1 MLSGSL
7 LDWGESVLEQCDAG
21 VFLTLDPAE
30 RLRRLE
36 THEAVRRAGQEFDG
50 TAWEEFRNRA
60 RRYDDPTFTGRS
72 RAGHEAWLESLEK
85 PLPHLDGARPGAQL
99 VEAVLAWEPR

>member
-36 THEAVRRAGQEFDG
+36 TREAVRRAGHRA
-50 TAWEEFRNRA
+50 AWEQFRDWA
-60 RRYDDPTFTGRS
+60 RGYNDPTFAGRS
-72 RAGHEAWLESLEK
+72 RAGHEAWLETLEK
-85 PLPHLDGARPGAQL
+85 PLLRLDSDRPTAQL
-99 VEAVLAWEPR
+99 LEAVLAWEPH

>member
-21 VFLTLDPAE
+21 VFLTLDPEE

-36 THEAVRRAGQEFDG
+36 IHEAVRRAGQDFDD
-50 TAWEEFRNRA
+50 TAWEEFRNWA
-60 RRYDDPTFTGRS
+60 GRYDDPTFTGRG

-85 PLPHLDGARPGAQL
+85 PLLRLDSARPGAQL